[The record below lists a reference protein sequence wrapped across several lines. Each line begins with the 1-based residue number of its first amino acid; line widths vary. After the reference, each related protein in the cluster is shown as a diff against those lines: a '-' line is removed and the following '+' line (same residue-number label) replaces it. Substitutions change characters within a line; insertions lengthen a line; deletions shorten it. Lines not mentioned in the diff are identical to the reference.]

1 MHKEQIVNMKVLF
14 VCTGNTCRSSMAEG
28 IFNHIAK
35 EKGTEH
41 VAESAGIMT
50 YDGLPATDE
59 AIQVLKEEYN
69 IDISNH
75 KSRSIKREYLENAD
89 FVFAMTD
96 MQRESLITKY
106 PEFADKIFTL
116 NEFADLKGDID
127 DPFGR
132 GKDAYKKTAED
143 IYEAILRIIE
153 KL

>member
-1 MHKEQIVNMKVLF
+1 MKVLF

-127 DPFGR
+127 DPFGQR
-132 GKDAYKKTAED
+132 KRCIQENG
-143 IYEAILRIIE
+143 
-153 KL
+153 